1 MKEKFQKEVITCF
14 GGAFLIMFMIG
25 IYFVYVPWNID
36 RLDITESEL
45 GISICAFGFANLFAN
60 QLGARVIVPKIG
72 TTNTIILG
80 IFIFSYLPL
89 AIASAPNYFF
99 FTLFFI
105 PIGIG
110 AGFIFP
116 IINSQI
122 AIIEQKTGRVLLPMT
137 QAFFSAGSL
146 FGALAAG
153 IFMNLIPD
161 PRITFIIVGSLFL
174 LYSTM
179 FYFFGFKKK
188 LEGNEKIE
196 KFKLPQNN
204 ILIYGFLLMMNFA
217 TIGIIID
224 WSPVWLTKDLGAPL
238 FLGGLVI
245 MFFNGGE
252 IIARVSGSNLINKY
266 GEIVIG
272 CYFSVI
278 ACIILF
284 ISIFTMNLYIILS
297 GIIIFG
303 FGTANFIAIVLRQAI
318 SETNESISLTI
329 SNLLTLGFGG
339 FIFGPVIV
347 GYLAEFMGLTFNMY
361 LLSFIW
367 AFNGLA
373 LYYLINKNSLKN
385 N

>member
-1 MKEKFQKEVITCF
+1 MEEKFQKEVITCF

-89 AIASAPNYFF
+89 AIATAPNYFY

-146 FGALAAG
+146 TSNFFFSFVDS
-153 IFMNLIPD
+153 IYRCSDLIKS
-161 PRITFIIVGSLFL
+161 FSL
-174 LYSTM
+174 
-179 FYFFGFKKK
+179 
-188 LEGNEKIE
+188 
-196 KFKLPQNN
+196 
-204 ILIYGFLLMMNFA
+204 
-217 TIGIIID
+217 
-224 WSPVWLTKDLGAPL
+224 
-238 FLGGLVI
+238 
-245 MFFNGGE
+245 
-252 IIARVSGSNLINKY
+252 
-266 GEIVIG
+266 
-272 CYFSVI
+272 
-278 ACIILF
+278 
-284 ISIFTMNLYIILS
+284 
-297 GIIIFG
+297 
-303 FGTANFIAIVLRQAI
+303 
-318 SETNESISLTI
+318 
-329 SNLLTLGFGG
+329 
-339 FIFGPVIV
+339 
-347 GYLAEFMGLTFNMY
+347 
-361 LLSFIW
+361 
-367 AFNGLA
+367 
-373 LYYLINKNSLKN
+373 
-385 N
+385 

>member
-1 MKEKFQKEVITCF
+1 MEEKFQKEVITCF

-89 AIASAPNYFF
+89 AIATAPNYFY

-196 KFKLPQNN
+196 KFK
-204 ILIYGFLLMMNFA
+204 
-217 TIGIIID
+217 
-224 WSPVWLTKDLGAPL
+224 
-238 FLGGLVI
+238 
-245 MFFNGGE
+245 
-252 IIARVSGSNLINKY
+252 
-266 GEIVIG
+266 
-272 CYFSVI
+272 
-278 ACIILF
+278 
-284 ISIFTMNLYIILS
+284 
-297 GIIIFG
+297 
-303 FGTANFIAIVLRQAI
+303 
-318 SETNESISLTI
+318 
-329 SNLLTLGFGG
+329 
-339 FIFGPVIV
+339 
-347 GYLAEFMGLTFNMY
+347 
-361 LLSFIW
+361 
-367 AFNGLA
+367 
-373 LYYLINKNSLKN
+373 
-385 N
+385 